1 MTYEVRRFDLLA
13 VFKVCFLVYLVV
25 GFLLG
30 LFYGLI
36 LMKMISAL
44 GPLLDTPVLDDF
56 QGMSFFAAIALAVFM
71 AVFLAVIWSIIT
83 VVAAGIY
90 NVIAGMV
97 GGIRMELAEITL
109 PFYRPQTPPPPSQP
123 TVPPQGG
130 GAGV

>member
-36 LMKMISAL
+36 LMKMISAI
-44 GPLLDTPVLDDF
+44 GPLLDTPVFDDF
-56 QGMSFFAAIALAVFM
+56 ESMTFFAAIALAVFM

-83 VVAAGIY
+83 VIAAGIY

-97 GGIRMELAEITL
+97 GGIKMELAEITL
-109 PFYRPQTPPPPSQP
+109 PVYQQQMPPPPPQP
-123 TVPPQGG
+123 AVPPEGG
-130 GAGV
+130 GSSV